1 MHYNKAFLITYNKF
15 IISEKN
21 MKSKLDQIENLNLFV
36 IGNLLKTY

>member
-1 MHYNKAFLITYNKF
+1 MHYNKPFLITYNKF
-15 IISEKN
+15 IISDKN